1 MAYMDYMDPDV
12 LCLKKADKLTHSLT
26 SNILYVH
33 LHGRAWYNN
42 A

>member
-12 LCLKKADKLTHSLT
+12 LCLKKADKLNLSL
-26 SNILYVH
+26 SLS
-33 LHGRAWYNN
+33 A